1 MEDSEIMLSVSDQA
15 ELSSLVRWLEPMKQV
30 QVVRTPGTP
39 GAGEQGAL
47 DVLTVLGSSQVL
59 ITAITILPDFIRAK
73 RSDFKVPATLNG
85 TEYSIDA
92 KNVEDVTE
100 TMKRILDG

>member
-1 MEDSEIMLSVSDQA
+1 M
-15 ELSSLVRWLEPMKQV
+15 
-30 QVVRTPGTP
+30 
-39 GAGEQGAL
+39 
-47 DVLTVLGSSQVL
+47 LGSSQVL
-59 ITAITILPDFIRAK
+59 ITAIRILPDFIRAK
-73 RSDFKVPATLNG
+73 KSDFKVTATLNG

>member
-1 MEDSEIMLSVSDQA
+1 VEDSEIMLSVSDQA
-15 ELSSLVRWLEPMKQV
+15 QLSSLVTWLEQTKRV

-73 RSDFKVPATLNG
+73 RSDFTVTATLNG
-85 TEYSIDA
+85 EKYSLNA
-92 KNVEDVTE
+92 KNVKDVTE
-100 TMKRILDG
+100 TMKRILNG